1 MINFES
7 MEFSKS
13 FIRLNWVALVLIYLV
28 VIAGSF
34 VRITGSGMG
43 CPDWPRCFGEWIPPT
58 ELEQLPENYQEIYLD
73 KRTKKLNKFCQTL
86 RSMGMDETAE
96 RLENDPEVL
105 KEEDF
110 NARKTWTE
118 YINRLV
124 GFLAGNAMLLA
135 FIWMLLRYRKSRVI
149 WIAAL
154 NLVLMLFQAWF
165 GSIVV
170 ASNLVPWTITIHMF
184 LALLIIGIQL
194 YIIYLISPRQNEELP
209 QLNWVK
215 YVLWFSLAVTFYQ
228 MFLGT
233 QVREEID
240 LLVKQGYGQTQWIE
254 MMGMSFYIHRSF
266 SWLVLVL
273 LTIVAVKNER
283 SFKYWSVRWLYILLG
298 IELTSGVLLAYAE
311 MPGLVRTAHLV
322 FASVIFGI
330 LVMMT
335 FRMRSANP

>member
-1 MINFES
+1 

-13 FIRLNWVALVLIYLV
+13 FIRLNWIALVLIYLV

-58 ELEQLPENYQEIYLD
+58 ELEQLPENYQEIYLE
-73 KRTKKLNKFCQTL
+73 KRKKKLNKFCKTL
-86 RSMGMDETAE
+86 RSMGMEETAE

-124 GFLAGNAMLLA
+124 GFLAGNAMLIA
-135 FIWMLLRYRKSRVI
+135 FLWMMFRYRKSKII
-149 WIAAL
+149 WIAAF

-184 LALLIIGIQL
+184 LALVIIGIQL
-194 YIIYLISPRQNEELP
+194 YIIYLISPRQNQKLP

-215 YVLWFSLAVTFYQ
+215 YVIWFSLAVTFYQ

-240 LLVKQGYGQTQWIE
+240 LLIKQGYGQSEWIE

-273 LTIVAVKNER
+273 LTIVAAKNER
-283 SFKYWSVRWLYILLG
+283 SFKYWSVRWLYILLAL
-298 IELTSGVLLAYAE
+298 ELTSGVMLAYAE

-322 FASVIFGI
+322 FASIIFGL

-335 FRMRSANP
+335 FRMRSSTAELKV

>member
-58 ELEQLPENYQEIYLD
+58 ELEQLPENYQEIYLE

-86 RSMGMDETAE
+86 RSMGMKETAE
-96 RLENDPEVL
+96 RLENNPEVL

-124 GFLAGNAMLLA
+124 GFLAGNTMLLA

-165 GSIVV
+165 
-170 ASNLVPWTITIHMF
+170 
-184 LALLIIGIQL
+184 
-194 YIIYLISPRQNEELP
+194 
-209 QLNWVK
+209 
-215 YVLWFSLAVTFYQ
+215 
-228 MFLGT
+228 
-233 QVREEID
+233 
-240 LLVKQGYGQTQWIE
+240 
-254 MMGMSFYIHRSF
+254 
-266 SWLVLVL
+266 
-273 LTIVAVKNER
+273 
-283 SFKYWSVRWLYILLG
+283 
-298 IELTSGVLLAYAE
+298 
-311 MPGLVRTAHLV
+311 
-322 FASVIFGI
+322 
-330 LVMMT
+330 
-335 FRMRSANP
+335 

>member
-73 KRTKKLNKFCQTL
+73 KRTKKLNMFCQTL
-86 RSMGMDETAE
+86 RSMGMKETAE

-124 GFLAGNAMLLA
+124 GFLAGNTMLVA
-135 FIWMLLRYRKSRVI
+135 FVWMLLRYRKGRVI
-149 WIAAL
+149 WIAAF

-209 QLNWVK
+209 QFNWVK
-215 YVLWFSLAVTFYQ
+215 YVLWFSLVVTFYQ

>member
-1 MINFES
+1 

-13 FIRLNWVALVLIYLV
+13 FIRLNWIALVLIYLV

-58 ELEQLPENYQEIYLD
+58 ELEQLPENYHEIYLE
-73 KRTKKLNKFCQTL
+73 KRKKKLNKFCKTL
-86 RSMGMDETAE
+86 RSMGMEETAE

-135 FIWMLLRYRKSRVI
+135 FIWMLLRYRKSKII
-149 WIAAL
+149 WIAAF

-184 LALLIIGIQL
+184 LALVIIGIQL
-194 YIIYLISPRQNEELP
+194 YIIYLISPRQNQKLP

-215 YVLWFSLAVTFYQ
+215 YVIWFSLTVTFYQ

-240 LLVKQGYGQTQWIE
+240 LLIKQGYGQSEWIE

-273 LTIVAVKNER
+273 LTIVAAKNER
-283 SFKYWSVRWLYILLG
+283 SFKYWSVRWLYILLAL
-298 IELTSGVLLAYAE
+298 ELTSGVMLAYAE

-322 FASVIFGI
+322 FASIIFGL

-335 FRMRSANP
+335 FRMRSSTAEL

>member
-1 MINFES
+1 
-7 MEFSKS
+7 
-13 FIRLNWVALVLIYLV
+13 
-28 VIAGSF
+28 
-34 VRITGSGMG
+34 
-43 CPDWPRCFGEWIPPT
+43 
-58 ELEQLPENYQEIYLD
+58 
-73 KRTKKLNKFCQTL
+73 
-86 RSMGMDETAE
+86 
-96 RLENDPEVL
+96 
-105 KEEDF
+105 
-110 NARKTWTE
+110 
-118 YINRLV
+118 
-124 GFLAGNAMLLA
+124 
-135 FIWMLLRYRKSRVI
+135 
-149 WIAAL
+149 
-154 NLVLMLFQAWF
+154 
-165 GSIVV
+165 
-170 ASNLVPWTITIHMF
+170 
-184 LALLIIGIQL
+184 
-194 YIIYLISPRQNEELP
+194 
-209 QLNWVK
+209 
-215 YVLWFSLAVTFYQ
+215 